1 MMRFN
6 STKSKTF
13 SVMMFLMFLS
23 ISAWS
28 QLQNPVETAIRHLQ
42 ENKAQWDLTE
52 ADITDLVVTDNYVST
67 PSGASMVY
75 LMQRYQGIKV
85 YNAIYNVGISKE
97 GKVVHA
103 ASRIIPNIVNKVGA
117 STSPSLTPEAAIDA
131 ALSHLNVEI
140 GDALV
145 QKERK
150 SDQEFVFE
158 KGAYSNTD
166 IKVNLQFYPTS
177 ENEVELAWEIVI
189 DMVSNA
195 DYWNVKVDAATGNII
210 GKHNYT
216 VYCTFAHDAYH
227 NHDAA
232 CRSLDN
238 MKIVTSAKKTSTA
251 APVLLGGSYAVF
263 ADQTVDGNLHTHESP
278 NHGARNLLS
287 GIENLTASPYGWHDT
302 NGQNGPEFTITRGN
316 NVHAYL
322 DIAGNNTPLGD
333 EPDGGAEL
341 LFDFPMDLNNEPD
354 TYQDASVVNGFFM
367 SNVMHDFSYM
377 YGFDE
382 AAGNFQANNYGN
394 GGMGGDYVRMEVDDG
409 SGTNNANMSTL
420 PDGSNPR
427 MQMFLWNTV
436 GESGLLTVNE
446 PTSISG
452 IYEVAYSI
460 VDSPDPWGAVI
471 TTDPLTAE
479 VAIVDDGS
487 GFDGSKGCND
497 LVNATEVAGKIAI
510 VDRGLCQFS
519 QKALMAQNGGAVGV
533 IICNFADDLPPLG
546 AGDVAAQVTIPV
558 IGIGLGLCTD
568 LKSFVG
574 SGLSLTFVEQP
585 MVTGPDFLTGG
596 LENGIIG
603 HEYGHGISNRL
614 IGGGNNTGC
623 LGNGEQMGEGIS
635 DFFSLVTTVKPGDTG
650 EMSRGIGTYVT
661 GEDTDGDGIRRSAYS
676 TDMSINA
683 LTYKD
688 IVGFDPA
695 TAPHPIG
702 EVWTSCL
709 WEMYWL
715 LVDEYGFDEDLFE
728 GSGGNNIAVSL
739 AIEGMKLTSCN
750 PGYTDGRDGILA
762 ADELMYGGA
771 NQCLIWKAF
780 AKRGVGV
787 NADQVSP
794 FDNNDG
800 VENFERPIECLD
812 EIQIEKTVNELINP
826 GDDIDVV
833 IDIRNY
839 KQSVSTNVT
848 ITDEIPNGTTVLPSS
863 IVGPG
868 TVSGNMITFV
878 IGEMGVEEETQVS
891 YTLETDPSIKS
902 IAFFNDNQ
910 EGDPEDNWDI
920 EFLNGTSVFDIRDDS
935 LAFSGDKA
943 WFVQDV
949 GVENDQ
955 TLFTINPIAVTGAQP
970 VLRFYHWYDTEA
982 GADGGLLEVSKNGG
996 TIWEQVGPAMF
1007 RHEYPRSLQYGT
1019 LVIPFLSA
1027 FSGQSSAGSEDFV
1040 ATYVDMSD
1048 YLNEDILFRFRF
1060 ASDDNTSGLG
1070 WFIDDVTLMDMKNY
1084 QGVACVTTDEGDN
1097 NCTSVEERGTAVQ
1110 PDGVVA
1116 TKDLFKTNM
1125 EVNVFPNPAQDIL
1138 NIQVLNDKSAD
1149 ASVRILTVDG
1159 KEMMDK
1165 SFRVVDGLQT
1175 MSVNVAGLPAG
1186 MYFVKVSTDEGI
1198 VVEKVMIK

>member
-1 MMRFN
+1 MRFN
-6 STKSKTF
+6 STKSKTL
-13 SVMMFLMFLS
+13 SVMMLLMFLS

-42 ENKAQWDLTE
+42 ENKTQWNLTE
-52 ADITDLVVTDNYVST
+52 ADIADLVVTDNYVST

-103 ASRIIPNIVNKVGA
+103 ASRIVPNIVNKVGA
-117 STSPSLTPEAAIDA
+117 STSPSLTPEAAIAA
-131 ALSHLNVEI
+131 ALSHLNVAMS
-140 GDALV
+140 DVLV

-150 SDQEFVFE
+150 NEQEFVFE

-166 IKVNLQFYPTS
+166 IKVNLQFFPTN
-177 ENEVELAWEIVI
+177 ENEVELAWEVVI

-195 DYWNVKVDAATGNII
+195 DYWNVKVDAVTGNVL
-210 GKHNYT
+210 GQHNYT
-216 VYCTFAHDAYH
+216 TYCTFAPDAYH

-232 CRSLDN
+232 CRNLDN
-238 MKIVTSAKKTSTA
+238 MRIVTSAKTITVA
-251 APVLLGGSYAVF
+251 PPVLLGGSYAVF

-278 NHGARNLLS
+278 SHGDRNLLT

-322 DIAGNNTPLGD
+322 DIDGSNNSQGD

-341 LFDFPMDLNNEPD
+341 LFDFPMDLDAEPE
-354 TYQDASVVNGFFM
+354 TFQAASVTNGFFM
-367 SNVMHDFSYM
+367 SNVMHDFSYV

-382 AAGNFQANNYGN
+382 AAGNFQSNNYGN
-394 GGMGGDYVRMEVDDG
+394 GGNGGDYVNMHIDDG
-409 SGTNNANMSTL
+409 SGTNNANFSTP
-420 PDGSNPR
+420 PDGANGT
-427 MQMFLWNTV
+427 MQMFLWNTTAA
-436 GESGLLTVNE
+436 SGLLTVNE
-446 PTSISG
+446 PASVAG
-452 IYEVAYSI
+452 IYEVAHPG
-460 VDSPDPWGAVI
+460 DWGGQI
-471 TTDPLTAE
+471 DMTPLTAE
-479 VAIVDDGS
+479 VAIVDDGT
-487 GFDGSKGCND
+487 GFDGSKGCNE
-497 LVNATEVAGKIAI
+497 LVNVADVTGKIAI

-519 QKALMAQNGGAVGV
+519 QKALMAQNAGAVGV
-533 IICNFADDLPPLG
+533 IICNFEDTPPPLG

-568 LKSFVG
+568 LRAFAG
-574 SGLSLTFVEQP
+574 NGLSLTFVEQP
-585 MVTGPDFLTGG
+585 TGSGPDNISGSLD
-596 LENGIIG
+596 NGIIA

-614 IGGGNNTGC
+614 IGGGNSTGC

-635 DFFSLVTTVKPGDTG
+635 DFFSLVTTVKPGDSG
-650 EMSRGIGTYVT
+650 DMGRGIGTFAQR
-661 GEDTDGDGIRRSAYS
+661 EDTDGGGIRRYPYS
-676 TDMSINA
+676 TDMSINP

-688 IVGFDPA
+688 IAGQA
-695 TAPHPIG
+695 APHPIG
-702 EVWTSCL
+702 EIWTLCL

-715 LVDEYGFDEDLFE
+715 LVDEYGFDEDLFN
-728 GSGGNNIAVSL
+728 GTGGNNIAISL

-750 PGYTDGRDGILA
+750 PGYTDGRDGVLA

-780 AKRGVGV
+780 AKRGVGE
-787 NADQVSP
+787 NADQASS
-794 FDNNDG
+794 FDANDG
-800 VENFERPIECLD
+800 IENFERPIDCLD
-812 EIQIEKTVNELINP
+812 EIQIVKSVNELINP
-826 GDDIDVV
+826 GEDIDVV
-833 IDIRNY
+833 IDVRNY

-848 ITDEIPNGTTVLPSS
+848 VTDEIPNGATVLPSS

-868 TVSGNMITFV
+868 TVSGNTITFV
-878 IGEMGVEEETQVS
+878 IGVMAIEEVTQVS

-902 IAFFNDNQ
+902 IASFNDDQ
-910 EGDPEDNWDI
+910 EGDPDDNWDI
-920 EFLNGTSVFDIRDDS
+920 EFLNGTTIFDVRDDS
-935 LAFSGDKA
+935 LAYSGETA
-943 WFVQDV
+943 WFIQDV
-949 GVENDQ
+949 AVENDQ
-955 TLFTINPIAVTGAQP
+955 TLFIKNPIAVTGTQP

-982 GADGGLLEVSKNGG
+982 GADGGLLEVSKDGG
-996 TIWEQVGPAMF
+996 TIWEQTGSAMF
-1007 RHEYPRSLQYGT
+1007 RHEYPRALQYGT
-1019 LVIPFLSA
+1019 LVVPFLSA
-1027 FSGQSSAGSEDFV
+1027 FSGQSNAGGEDFV

-1048 YLNEDILFRFRF
+1048 YLGEDILFRFRF
-1060 ASDDNTSGLG
+1060 ASDDNTSGIG
-1070 WFIDDVTLMDMKNY
+1070 WFIDDVTLMDMRNY
-1084 QGVACVTTDEGDN
+1084 EGVACVSTDQGDN
-1097 NCTSVEERGTAVQ
+1097 NCTSVEERGTAVN
-1110 PDGVVA
+1110 PEETVGN
-1116 TKDLFKTNM
+1116 KNLFKTNM

-1175 MSVNVAGLPAG
+1175 MSVNVARLPAG
-1186 MYFVKVSTDEGI
+1186 MYFVKVSTNEGI

>member
-13 SVMMFLMFLS
+13 SVMLLLMFLS

-28 QLQNPVETAIRHLQ
+28 QLQNPVDLAIRHLQ
-42 ENKAQWDLTE
+42 ENKDQWNLTE
-52 ADITDLVVTDNYVST
+52 ADIQDLVVTDQHVSSLSNAT
-67 PSGASMVY
+67 MVY

-117 STSPSLTPEAAIDA
+117 STSPTLTPEAAIA
-131 ALSHLNVEI
+131 SALSHLNVQM

-150 SDQEFVFE
+150 NNQEFVFE

-166 IKVNLQFYPTS
+166 IKVNLQFYPTN
-177 ENEVELAWEIVI
+177 ENEVELAWEVVI

-195 DYWNVKVDAATGNII
+195 DYWNVKVDAKTGDVL

-216 VYCTFAHDAYH
+216 TYCTFAHDAYH

-238 MKIVTSAKKTSTA
+238 MRIVTSPKKSTFA
-251 APVLLGGSYAVF
+251 PPVLLGGSYAVF
-263 ADQTVDGNLHTHESP
+263 AEQTVDGNLHTHESP
-278 NHGARNLLS
+278 SHGARNLLT

-302 NGQNGPEFTITRGN
+302 NGQNGPEYTITRGN

-322 DIAGNNTPLGD
+322 DLDGSNSSQGD

-341 LFDFPMDLNNEPD
+341 LFDFPIDLDAEPE
-354 TYQDASVVNGFFM
+354 TFQDASVVNGFFM
-367 SNVMHDFSYM
+367 SNVMHDFSYV

-382 AAGNFQANNYGN
+382 AAGNFQSNNYGN
-394 GGMGGDYVRMEVDDG
+394 GGNGGDYVNMDIDDG
-409 SGTNNANMSTL
+409 SGINNANFAT
-420 PDGSNPR
+420 PGDGANPR
-427 MQMFLWNTV
+427 MQMFLWNSV
-436 GESGLLTVNE
+436 AASGLLTVNE
-446 PTSISG
+446 PASVAG
-452 IYEVAYSI
+452 IYEVSHPG
-460 VDSPDPWGAVI
+460 DWGGQI
-471 TTDPLTAE
+471 DMDPLTAE

-497 LVNATEVAGKIAI
+497 LVNAAEVTGKIAI
-510 VDRGLCQFS
+510 VDRGLCQFGT
-519 QKALMAQNGGAVGV
+519 KALKAQEAGAVGV
-533 IICNFADDLPPLG
+533 IICNFEDATIGMAGGDDG
-546 AGDVAAQVTIPV
+546 AQVTIPV
-558 IGIGLGLCTD
+558 IMIGVGLCTD
-568 LKSFVG
+568 IRVFAG
-574 SGLSLTFVEQP
+574 NGLSLTFVVP
-585 MVTGPDFLTGG
+585 PTGSGPDEVSGSLD
-596 LENGIIG
+596 NGIIA

-650 EMSRGIGTYVT
+650 EMGRGIGTFAT
-661 GEDTDGDGIRRSAYS
+661 REDVDGVGIRRFPYS
-676 TDMSINA
+676 TDMSVNP

-688 IVGFDPA
+688 IVGQGVHA
-695 TAPHPIG
+695 TG
-702 EVWTSCL
+702 EIWTLCL

-715 LVDEYGFDEDLFE
+715 LVDEYGFDEDLYN
-728 GSGGNNIAVSL
+728 GSGGNNIAVAL

-750 PGYTDGRDGILA
+750 PGFADARNGVLA

-771 NQCLIWKAF
+771 NQCLIWEAF
-780 AKRGVGV
+780 AKRGVGES
-787 NADQVSP
+787 ADQADP
-794 FDNNDG
+794 FDNADG
-800 VENFERPIECLD
+800 VENFERPISCLD
-812 EIQIEKTVNELINP
+812 EIQIEKSVTELINP

-848 ITDEIPNGTTVLPSS
+848 VTDEIPDGATVLPSS

-868 TVSGNMITFV
+868 TVSGNTITFT
-878 IGEMGVEEETQVS
+878 ISEMGIEEITQVS
-891 YTLETDPSIKS
+891 YTLETDPDIKS
-902 IAFFNDNQ
+902 IASFNDDQ
-910 EGDPEDNWDI
+910 EGDPEENWDI
-920 EFLNGTSVFDIRDDS
+920 EFLNGTSIFDIRDDS
-935 LAFSGDKA
+935 LAFSGETA
-943 WFVQDV
+943 WFIRDAA
-949 GVENDQ
+949 VENDQ
-955 TLFTINPIAVTGAQP
+955 TLFIKNPLTITGTQP

-982 GADGGLLEVSKNGG
+982 GADGGLLEVSKDGG
-996 TIWEQVGPAMF
+996 VSWEQVGDKMF
-1007 RHEYPRSLQYGT
+1007 REEYPRSLQYAT
-1019 LVIPFLSA
+1019 LVVPFLSA
-1027 FSGQSSAGSEDFV
+1027 FSGQSSAGTEDFV

-1048 YLNEDILFRFRF
+1048 YLGEDIFFRFRF
-1060 ASDDNTSGLG
+1060 ASDDNTPGIG
-1070 WFIDDVTLMDMKNY
+1070 WFIDDVTLMDMRNY
-1084 QGVACVTTDEGDN
+1084 QGVACVTSDQGDN
-1097 NCTSVEERGTAVQ
+1097 ECTDVSERGTAVN
-1110 PDGVVA
+1110 PELE
-1116 TKDLFKTNM
+1116 TSNKDLFKTNM

-1138 NIQVLNDKSAD
+1138 NIQVLNDKYAD

-1159 KEMMDK
+1159 KEMME
-1165 SFRVVDGLQT
+1165 RTIQTVDGLQT
-1175 MSVNVAGLPAG
+1175 AQVNVAGLSAG
-1186 MYFVKVSTDEGI
+1186 MYFVKVSTNEGI

>member
-1 MMRFN
+1 MMRIY
-6 STKSKTF
+6 STKNKTLC
-13 SVMMFLMFLS
+13 VMMLLMFLS

-28 QLQNPVETAIRHLQ
+28 QLHNPVETAIQHLQ
-42 ENKAQWDLTE
+42 ENKNQWDLTE
-52 ADITDLVVTDNYVST
+52 ADIADLVVTNNYVST

-97 GKVVHA
+97 GEVVHA
-103 ASRIIPNIVNKVGA
+103 ASRIIPNIVNKIGA
-117 STSPSLTPEAAIDA
+117 TTSPSLTPAAAIEA
-131 ALSHLNVEI
+131 ALSHVNVAME
-140 GDALV
+140 DVLV

-150 SDQEFVFE
+150 SNQEFVFE

-166 IKVNLQFYPTS
+166 IKVSLQFFPTN
-177 ENEVELAWEIVI
+177 ENEVELAWAVEL
-189 DMVSNA
+189 DMVANA
-195 DYWNVKVDAATGNII
+195 DYWNIKVDAATGNIL

-216 VYCTFAHDAYH
+216 TYCTFAPDAYH

-238 MKIVTSAKKTSTA
+238 MRIVTSAKKTTVA
-251 APVLLGGSYAVF
+251 PPVLLGGSYAVF
-263 ADQTVDGNLHTHESP
+263 ADQTTDGNLHTHESP
-278 NHGARNLLS
+278 NHGVRNLLT

-322 DIAGNNTPLGD
+322 DVDGSDISQGD

-341 LFDFPMDLNNEPD
+341 LFDFPIDLNNEPE
-354 TYQDASVVNGFFM
+354 TFQEASVTNGFFM
-367 SNVMHDFSYM
+367 TNVMHDFSYV

-382 AAGNFQANNYGN
+382 AAGNFQSNNYGN
-394 GGMGGDYVRMEVDDG
+394 GGSGGDYVNMHIDDG
-409 SGTNNANMSTL
+409 SGTNNANFAT
-420 PDGSNPR
+420 PGDGGNGT
-427 MQMFLWNTV
+427 MQMFLWNSV
-436 GESGLLTVNE
+436 AAEGLLTVND
-446 PTSISG
+446 PASVAG
-452 IYEVAYSI
+452 IYEVAHPG
-460 VDSPDPWGAVI
+460 DWGGQI
-471 TTDPLTAE
+471 DLTPLTAE

-497 LVNATEVAGKIAI
+497 LVNGAEVTGKIAI

-519 QKALMAQNGGAVGV
+519 QKALMAQNAGAVGV
-533 IICNFADDLPPLG
+533 IICNFEDANPPLG

-568 LKSFVG
+568 LRAFAG
-574 SGLSLTFVEQP
+574 NGLSLTFVQQP
-585 MVTGPDFLTGG
+585 MSTGPDNVSGSLD
-596 LENGIIG
+596 NGIIA

-635 DFFSLVTTVKPGDTG
+635 DFFSLVTTVKPGDSG
-650 EMSRGIGTYVT
+650 EMGRGIGTFAQREAV
-661 GEDTDGDGIRRSAYS
+661 DGGGIRRYPYS
-676 TDMSINA
+676 TDMSINP

-688 IVGFDPA
+688 IAGQA
-695 TAPHPIG
+695 APHPIG
-702 EVWTSCL
+702 EIWTLCL

-715 LVDEYGFDEDLFE
+715 LVEEYGFDEDLFE

-750 PGYTDGRDGILA
+750 PGYTDGRDGVLA
-762 ADELMYGGA
+762 ADLLMYNGD

-780 AKRGVGV
+780 AKRGVGES
-787 NADQVSP
+787 ADQVSS
-794 FDNNDG
+794 FDANDG
-800 VENFERPIECLD
+800 IENFERPIECLD
-812 EIQIEKTVNELINP
+812 EIQIAKSVNELINP
-826 GDDIDVV
+826 GEDIDVV
-833 IDIRNY
+833 IDIRHY

-848 ITDEIPNGTTVLPSS
+848 VTDEIPNGATVIPSS

-868 TVSGNMITFV
+868 TVSGNTITFV
-878 IGEMGVEEETQVS
+878 IGEMAIEEVTQVS
-891 YTLETDPSIKS
+891 YTLETDPNIKS
-902 IAFFNDNQ
+902 IAFFNDDQ
-910 EGDPEDNWDI
+910 EGDSDDNWDI
-920 EFLNGTSVFDIRDDS
+920 EFLNGTAVFDIRDDS
-935 LAFSGDKA
+935 LANSGEKA
-943 WFVQDV
+943 WFVQNV
-949 GVENDQ
+949 AVENDQ
-955 TLFTINPIAVTGAQP
+955 TLFIKDPIAITGTQP
-970 VLRFYHWYDTEA
+970 VLRFYHWYDSEA
-982 GADGGLLEVSKNGG
+982 GADGGLIEVSKDGG
-996 TIWEQVGPAMF
+996 TIWEQVGTSMF
-1007 RHEYPRSLQYGT
+1007 RHEYPRALQYGT

-1027 FSGQSSAGSEDFV
+1027 FSGQSSGGGEDFV

-1048 YLNEDILFRFRF
+1048 YLGEDILFRFRF
-1060 ASDDNTSGLG
+1060 ASDDNTSGKG
-1070 WFIDDVTLMDMKNY
+1070 WFVDDVTLMDMKNY
-1084 QGVACVTTDEGDN
+1084 QGVACVTTDQGDN
-1097 NCTSVEERGTAVQ
+1097 NCTDVDERGTAVE
-1110 PDGVVA
+1110 PEGIVS

-1149 ASVRILTVDG
+1149 ASVRLLTIDG

-1186 MYFVKVSTDEGI
+1186 MYFVKVSTNEGI